1 MNEILY
7 NELLRLAKSKKLA
20 SYSEV
25 APLLDL
31 SMEIE
36 EHREEMAKLLGEI
49 VYHEHANNRPML
61 TSLVVH
67 KGNDNNPG
75 EGFFLIA
82 TELGYFDGSRDSI
95 ARLTF
100 WANQV
105 TNVHNHWSIA

>member
-1 MNEILY
+1 MNETLY
-7 NELLRLAKSKKLA
+7 NELLRLARNKKIA

-25 APLLDL
+25 SPLVGL
-31 SMEIE
+31 SMDIE
-36 EHREEMAKLLGEI
+36 EHRDQMANLLGEI
-49 VYHEHANNRPML
+49 VHHEHGKNRPML

-75 EGFFLIA
+75 EGFFSIA
-82 TELGYFDGSRDSI
+82 TELGYFDGSRDKI

-105 TNVHNHWSIA
+105 TNVHNHWSKA